1 MRRAL
6 TAARP
11 PDPKKKKNNVQQA
24 EASQTG
30 TTRYRAGSY
39 STESE
44 GRYPDQK
51 EWAPIYAEKAKQNG
65 LHTEGGA
72 GRRTLSL
79 KTFKNLSSGG
89 LASKARSADSNSA
102 EAAKESQDHLP
113 VPTSLAK
120 SDITDRIGESEA
132 A

>member
-11 PDPKKKKNNVQQA
+11 PDPKKNNNNVQQA

-51 EWAPIYAEKAKQNG
+51 E
-65 LHTEGGA
+65 
-72 GRRTLSL
+72 
-79 KTFKNLSSGG
+79 
-89 LASKARSADSNSA
+89 
-102 EAAKESQDHLP
+102 
-113 VPTSLAK
+113 
-120 SDITDRIGESEA
+120 
-132 A
+132 